1 MEYRIVNQPSAKIRE
16 VARTALTGNWKAV
29 VLFMFLYYLI
39 TDGVGM
45 VLDLFFSTTQMV
57 PIEDPLTGEYVQ
69 QTVGYGSG
77 IYSLLISGPAA
88 WGLSK
93 YMLDFFRNKK
103 TEITTLF
110 EGFSY
115 FGKAFVLLIL
125 MGVKIFLWTLLFIVP
140 GIIATFRYSQ
150 AFYVLIDH
158 PEYSANQCL
167 KESSLMMKGNKWKL
181 FCLELSFIGW
191 IILAS
196 VPAGIISAMNLG
208 ISGGFG
214 GIILAIIMA
223 APTLFVDA
231 YLNVAAT
238 VFYELAADN
247 LVIMEAGQS
256 LPEGSWDAPER
267 ETDKSE
273 TED

>member
-57 PIEDPLTGEYVQ
+57 PIEDPLTGEYIQ

-208 ISGGFG
+208 ISSGFG